1 MGVANG
7 KYDVDFTEEVNLS
20 HFKLLRV
27 VGRGAFGKVRI
38 VERRDN
44 KRLFALKYISK
55 EECIKMEALRNIF
68 RERSMLEELDHPLV
82 CNLRFAFQDDEYMYM
97 VMDLM
102 YVCESVDQFKYH
114 LFDFNSFLHLLIVN
128 L

>member
-1 MGVANG
+1 MGVTNG
-7 KYDVDFTEEVNLS
+7 KYDVDFSEEVNLS

-38 VERRDN
+38 VERKDN

-55 EECIKMEALRNIF
+55 EECIRMEALRNIF

-82 CNLRFAFQDDEYMYM
+82 CNLRFAFQDDDYMYM

-102 YVCESVDQFKYH
+102 YVCE
-114 LFDFNSFLHLLIVN
+114 LIFLN
-128 L
+128 